1 MRTYTLTQNAM
12 VEGGFLGIVHITCLA
27 LLGRDQNPKR
37 TNNFTIFVGNET
49 SVEGRFT
56 QHAIRV
62 ERLPQLSRSESVL
75 VQYIT
80 LIIDRYSYIVVYHQ
94 KKNLLTLCQVQAW
107 NKHKDINMARSYE
120 MTQDKPCPEQQ
131 STSIDH
137 HSTMVSDRAVDN
149 RFIGR
154 IEDRFCTMTTDIKN
168 QSSLWSVDLQIVRNV
183 KSLCIRGP
191 SEDSS
196 AFTNIYSI
204 FVGNDTTEEGRFI
217 FNKIYVQEQPSLLMN
232 ARKPTIYCNESIVGR
247 FVYALTFRPWLSSS
261 EQTNHWAR

>member
-1 MRTYTLTQNAM
+1 M
-12 VEGGFLGIVHITCLA
+12 
-27 LLGRDQNPKR
+27 
-37 TNNFTIFVGNET
+37 
-49 SVEGRFT
+49 
-56 QHAIRV
+56 
-62 ERLPQLSRSESVL
+62 
-75 VQYIT
+75 
-80 LIIDRYSYIVVYHQ
+80 
-94 KKNLLTLCQVQAW
+94 TLCQIQAW

-183 KSLCIRGP
+183 KSLCICGP

-196 AFTNIYSI
+196 AFTNNYSM